1 MQSIAL
7 DLPGR
12 LRELGPGDAPFPGT
26 LCAGDPPTVWAD
38 AAAFSA
44 SPAWAASETEHVLVA
59 TDAARTTD
67 GDRVAVPH
75 CPLRLAALV
84 DAGGADT
91 PGAAVTVAISVL
103 RGALEADV
111 LDAHEG
117 SWWVTA
123 SGRPLLA
130 LTGGAPWREEA
141 ESVLRHLATRFEDE
155 LGASVGNAADALGD
169 PRGLRRDAEE
179 LERALFAVAAPGPL
193 DLAARTT
200 AQPAVAPRPI
210 PVRRERVARGATGAV
225 LDAVGRIVD
234 RQLADR
240 LRGVAASVA
249 AVRSRARRAPA
260 PTSARPHR
268 RRAVL
273 IAAAAGAA
281 VVTAGVL
288 WPAAAEPAPEP
299 RPTPTTSASA
309 TAGSPESE
317 AAATTPSR
325 TPEPDDLV
333 VIGERLI
340 GAVSSCADEC
350 EALWEVPGRAA
361 SIPAATGTF
370 EVEIVDEYG
379 GVAALRVTGEAH
391 TQIVVIV
398 RQNDEWLVREVYDLA
413 DQP

>member
-26 LCAGDPPTVWAD
+26 LCAGDPPTVWVD
-38 AAAFSA
+38 AEAFSR
-44 SPAWAASETEHVLVA
+44 SPAWAATDTEHLLIA
-59 TDAARTTD
+59 TDAARTGD

-75 CPLRLAALV
+75 CPLRLATLV

-91 PGAAVTVAISVL
+91 SGAAVTVAVSVL
-103 RGALEADV
+103 RGALEADA
-111 LDAHEG
+111 LDAHDG

-123 SGRPLLA
+123 SGRPVLA
-130 LTGGAPWREEA
+130 LSGGAPWREEA
-141 ESVLRHLATRFEDE
+141 DSVLRRLVLRVADE
-155 LGASVGNAADALGD
+155 LGASIVAAADALGD
-169 PRGLRRDAEE
+169 PRSLRRDAEE
-179 LERALFAVAAPGPL
+179 LERTLFAVAAPGPL
-193 DLAARTT
+193 DLAARE
-200 AQPAVAPRPI
+200 AASPAAIPRAAPA
-210 PVRRERVARGATGAV
+210 RRERAPRSATGAV

-240 LRGVAASVA
+240 LRGVTASVS
-249 AVRSRARRAPA
+249 AVRSRARRGPVA
-260 PTSARPHR
+260 TTVRPHR

-288 WPAAAEPAPEP
+288 WPAAAEPAPES
-299 RPTPTTSASA
+299 RVMPTGTASA
-309 TAGSPESE
+309 TVASPEPE
-317 AAATTPSR
+317 ATATPPST

-333 VIGERLI
+333 AIGERLI
-340 GAVSSCADEC
+340 GAASSCEDEC
-350 EALWEVPGRAA
+350 DELWEVPGRAA

-379 GVAALRVTGEAH
+379 GAAALRVTGKDR